1 MQKKVLSLGLG
12 VLLLTI
18 PAISSA
24 DSRKAVLDG
33 YSKHPTSPAGQFT
46 NNEDFKAYVVLGA
59 EDVDE
64 PWWYPF
70 DWPAKEYTAVL
81 DGEVLFALDDSDG
94 AFNQSVS
101 FKPNGSCHIYED
113 TTPDAD
119 YANTATFTDGTN
131 ILIGQ
136 VNNMQG
142 TRLDLNGHP
151 WSITGEITLIGGT
164 GLANLL
170 GCAASGLSLSLN
182 DYAAWQLPNG
192 QPLPGIPAGYKE
204 RYGAEW
210 KCLEPTSVEGS
221 SWGGV
226 KALYR

>member
-33 YSKHPTSPAGQFT
+33 YSKHTSAAGVFA
-46 NNEDFKAYVVLGA
+46 NDENFKAYVKLGA

-81 DGEVLFALDDSDG
+81 DVNVLFYLG
-94 AFNQSVS
+94 GFNQSVS
-101 FKPNGSCHIYED
+101 FKPNGSCLIYED
-113 TTPDAD
+113 SSPDAN
-119 YANTATFTDGTN
+119 YANTATFTDGLN
-131 ILIGQ
+131 ILVGQ

-142 TRLDLNGHP
+142 TRLNLNGHP
-151 WSITGEITLIGGT
+151 WSLTGEITLIGGS
-164 GLANLL
+164 GLANLI
-170 GCAASGLSLSLN
+170 GCAASGLSLSMN

-210 KCLEPTSVEGS
+210 KCLEPTSVDES
-221 SWGGV
+221 SWGSV
-226 KALYR
+226 KGLYR